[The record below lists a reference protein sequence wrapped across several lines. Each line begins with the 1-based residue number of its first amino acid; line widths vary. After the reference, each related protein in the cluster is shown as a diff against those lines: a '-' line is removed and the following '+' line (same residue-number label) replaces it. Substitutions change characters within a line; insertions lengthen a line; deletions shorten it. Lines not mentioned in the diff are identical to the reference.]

1 MKNEKKQKHRSPAM
15 SISSMILVLC
25 VVVIIAVLGVLAG
38 KLLLEHRQE
47 VAEAKAQEEQV
58 TQSSTAQTVTYQG
71 HTYEYNRELTNI
83 LFMGVDKKEEVTLQD
98 TPGTAGQADCI
109 MILSLDEK
117 TQTGKV
123 LQISRDTMTE
133 VDIYDVNGNFYTS
146 VEAQIATQYAY
157 GNGEKSS
164 CWAMEKTV
172 SELLYELPIDAYIS
186 LNIESISILN
196 DAVGGVT
203 LTIPEDYTE
212 VDPAFVQG
220 AVVTMTGE
228 QAEKYVRYRDTNVT
242 GSNNGRMQRQVQ
254 YITALVQA
262 LKSTAGAEG
271 SYYERFSSFL
281 KPYMV
286 TDMNAQQ
293 IDSFA
298 TYEFNSEETQY
309 LPGEVRQGAEHD
321 EFYVDEENLYDL
333 LLKTFYKLKN

>member
-1 MKNEKKQKHRSPAM
+1 MKNEKKQKHRSPVM

-71 HTYEYNRELTNI
+71 QTYEYNRELTNI

-321 EFYVDEENLYDL
+321 EFYVDEENLYEL

>member
-1 MKNEKKQKHRSPAM
+1 MKNDKKHGNHSRRL
-15 SISSMILVLC
+15 SISSMILAGC
-25 VVVIIAVLGVLAG
+25 VVIMIGALGVLAG
-38 KLLLEHRQE
+38 KLLLDHRQE
-47 VAEAKAQEEQV
+47 VAKAQAQEEQV
-58 TQSSTAQTVTYQG
+58 TQSSNPQTVTYQG
-71 HTYEYNRELTNI
+71 QTYEYNRELTNI

-109 MILSLDEK
+109 MILSLDEN

-123 LQISRDTMTE
+123 LQISRDTMTD

-172 SELLYELPIDAYIS
+172 SELLYELPVDAYIS
-186 LNIESISILN
+186 LNIDSISTLN

-220 AVVTMTGE
+220 AVITMTGE
-228 QAEKYVRYRDTNVT
+228 QAERYVRYRDTNVT

-262 LKSTAGAEG
+262 LKHTAGAEG

-298 TYEFNSEETQY
+298 NYEFESEETQY
-309 LPGEVRQGAEHD
+309 LPGEVREGAEHD
-321 EFYVDEENLYDL
+321 EFYVDEDNLYDL
-333 LLKTFYKLKN
+333 VIKTFYKLKN

>member
-1 MKNEKKQKHRSPAM
+1 MKNDKKHGNHSRRL
-15 SISSMILVLC
+15 SISSMILAGC
-25 VVVIIAVLGVLAG
+25 VVIMIGALGVLAG
-38 KLLLEHRQE
+38 KLLLDHRQE
-47 VAEAKAQEEQV
+47 VAKAQAQEEQV
-58 TQSSTAQTVTYQG
+58 TQSSNPQTVTYQG
-71 HTYEYNRELTNI
+71 QTYEYNRELTNI

-123 LQISRDTMTE
+123 LQISRDTMTD

-172 SELLYELPIDAYIS
+172 SELLYELPVDAYIS
-186 LNIESISILN
+186 LYIDSISTLN

-220 AVVTMTGE
+220 AVITMTGE
-228 QAEKYVRYRDTNVT
+228 QAERYC
-242 GSNNGRMQRQVQ
+242 
-254 YITALVQA
+254 
-262 LKSTAGAEG
+262 
-271 SYYERFSSFL
+271 
-281 KPYMV
+281 P
-286 TDMNAQQ
+286 
-293 IDSFA
+293 
-298 TYEFNSEETQY
+298 
-309 LPGEVRQGAEHD
+309 LP
-321 EFYVDEENLYDL
+321 
-333 LLKTFYKLKN
+333 

>member
-1 MKNEKKQKHRSPAM
+1 MKNEKKHKHQSPAM
-15 SISSMILVLC
+15 SISSMILVGC
-25 VVVIIAVLGVLAG
+25 VVVIIGGLGILAG

-47 VAEAKAQEEQV
+47 VAEAKVQEEQV
-58 TQSSTAQTVTYQG
+58 TQSSNAQTVTYHGQ
-71 HTYEYNRELTNI
+71 TYEYNRELTNI

-123 LQISRDTMTE
+123 LQISRDTMTD

-186 LNIESISILN
+186 LNIDSISTLN

-220 AVVTMTGE
+220 TVVTMTGE
-228 QAEKYVRYRDTNVT
+228 QAERYVRYRDTNVT

-298 TYEFNSEETQY
+298 NYDFKSEETQY
-309 LPGEVRQGAEHD
+309 LPGEVRKGAEHD

-333 LLKTFYKLKN
+333 LLKTFYKRKN

>member
-1 MKNEKKQKHRSPAM
+1 MKNDKKHGNHSRRL
-15 SISSMILVLC
+15 SISSMILAGC
-25 VVVIIAVLGVLAG
+25 VVIMIGALGVLAG
-38 KLLLEHRQE
+38 KLLLDHRQE
-47 VAEAKAQEEQV
+47 VAKAQAQEEQV
-58 TQSSTAQTVTYQG
+58 TQSSNPQTVTYQG
-71 HTYEYNRELTNI
+71 QTYEYNRELTNI

-109 MILSLDEK
+109 MILSLDEN

-123 LQISRDTMTE
+123 LQISRDTMTD

-172 SELLYELPIDAYIS
+172 SELLYELPVDAYIS
-186 LNIESISILN
+186 LNIDSISTLN

-220 AVVTMTGE
+220 AVITMTGE
-228 QAEKYVRYRDTNVT
+228 QAERYVRYRDTNVT

-262 LKSTAGAEG
+262 LKHTAGAEG

-293 IDSFA
+293 IDGFA
-298 TYEFNSEETQY
+298 NYEFESEETQY
-309 LPGEVRQGAEHD
+309 LPGEVREGAEHD
-321 EFYVDEENLYDL
+321 EFYVDEDDLYDL
-333 LLKTFYKLKN
+333 VIKTFYKLKN

>member
-1 MKNEKKQKHRSPAM
+1 
-15 SISSMILVLC
+15 
-25 VVVIIAVLGVLAG
+25 
-38 KLLLEHRQE
+38 
-47 VAEAKAQEEQV
+47 
-58 TQSSTAQTVTYQG
+58 
-71 HTYEYNRELTNI
+71 
-83 LFMGVDKKEEVTLQD
+83 
-98 TPGTAGQADCI
+98 

-117 TQTGKV
+117 TQTGKI
-123 LQISRDTMTE
+123 LQISRDTMTD